1 MFEFAKKGFYVG
13 LGLATMTK
21 EKVEEY
27 AKQVSKKVKQSEDEG
42 HKFADYLQ
50 TESKKARETLK
61 DNVDS
66 LVQRA
71 VKRLHCVSKI
81 DELEKRIIAL
91 EAAAGIVPPETTEAP
106 DAEETTESTEESTPK
121 DTPEAE

>member
-27 AKQVSKKVKQSEDEG
+27 AKEVSKRAKLSEDEG
-42 HKFADYLQ
+42 HKFADYLHG
-50 TESKKARETLK
+50 ESKKARESLK

-66 LVQRA
+66 LVQSA
-71 VKRLHCVSKI
+71 VKRLHCVHKI

-91 EAAAGIVPPETTEAP
+91 ESAAGIVPPETTEAP
-106 DAEETTESTEESTPK
+106 EEEETAKSTGENTTK